1 MALEN
6 NAVLAQ
12 LKEQRQAAIDQFETI
27 RNTVMRLNG
36 AIEVLEQIEASKEEQ
51 LVATENE

>member
-12 LKEQRQAAIDQFETI
+12 LKEQRQAAIEQFETI

-51 LVATENE
+51 LVAAENE

>member
-12 LKEQRQAAIDQFETI
+12 LKEQRQAAIEQFETI

>member
-12 LKEQRQAAIDQFETI
+12 LKEQRQTAIDQFETI